1 MKDLTK
7 ILRVGDEVYCT
18 LTGGYVKIIDIELLL
33 DGPIFR
39 IHSEAGNRSFCLTE
53 AGQFYPDFPDAEPV
67 IYPSKEN
74 RDWDSWNPIRRGD
87 LVLAW
92 NNDSGGFKY
101 PSIYWQKT
109 YNKHIVLSSMSRYNL
124 EMCKEPYDHVE
135 RLTPEMIEEFLKQVD
150 Q

>member
-7 ILRVGDEVYCT
+7 ILKVGDEVYCT
-18 LTGGYVKIIDIELLL
+18 LTGGYVKITDINLSRN
-33 DGPIFR
+33 DFPIKAESRTKTICF
-39 IHSEAGNRSFCLTE
+39 TK
-53 AGQFYPDFPDAEPV
+53 AGQFYYDCPDAEPV

-109 YNKHIVLSSMSRYNL
+109 YNKHIVLSSISRYNL
-124 EMCKEPYDHVE
+124 EMCKEPFDHVE
-135 RLTPEMIEEFLKQVD
+135 RLTPEMTEKFIKQVD